1 METQRVE
8 RRLSAVLAADVVGYS
23 RLVGIDEEGTLERL
37 RSIRLEL
44 IDPAIATH
52 HGRIIKTTGDGILVE
67 FPSVVDAVRCALAVQ
82 RSMAERN
89 AEIAADRLIAFR
101 IGIHLG
107 DVVVD
112 GADLLGDGVN
122 IAARLEG
129 VADPGGISLSE
140 DVWRQIRDKLP
151 EAFVDLGEQMLKN
164 IARPMRV
171 YRIDLAGAAEAPH
184 LTLPLPDKPSIAVL
198 PFQNL
203 SGDPEQEYF
212 TDGMVEDMI
221 TGLSRINWLFVIA
234 RNSSFA
240 YKGKV
245 IDIKQVGRELGV
257 RYVLEGSLRKGG
269 NRLRITGQLIE
280 AETGTHIWADKY
292 DGVLEDVF
300 DLQDKI
306 TETIVGIIE
315 PSVRRAEIERARR
328 KRPENLG
335 AYDLYLRA
343 LPHMQSAMPEDAAI
357 AIGYLEEALKLDPNY
372 AVAHAALALC
382 REASPPAVR
391 RRSGMPREGGTGQPA
406 LQRPLRAAGFGARHG
421 RPHRRSEGARPAAF
435 GAGANLPR
443 PPLLGIRRIR
453 EARDPRSLRGRIPRG
468 RAAGV
473 RSEFRER
480 AGDRGRTGDVQ
491 LGNPFGN
498 ASKTRAVLGIARLS
512 SVPRAPRC
520 RRVLRRTAT
529 RTAIKIELSR
539 TSSEGTNLPER
550 RVDFLRRGEQA
561 RREPRV
567 PCGIG
572 GHTGDDPALPQTGHH
587 LLRRRPVDLEADD
600 TGREI
605 VGQRSVKFDV
615 RHLRQAFLE
624 LPVQQ
629 MDPLGDSWLADALVE
644 PERFAQR
651 PAMLERMEPPGRH
664 ECRWRNV
671 FGRDRLHPD
680 LARPPVEGGDY
691 GSGGGPRLRLTPH
704 QPRTA
709 RAEHPLVRAG
719 NEEVAAEVRHGRVVH
734 TDSMDAV
741 DAKQRAVAVV
751 PLGVDLSQGISD
763 PADRELD
770 SGAGVNPGHR
780 DHASPRLQRA
790 HDGLGDLLF
799 GCGSGV
805 LVELDRPDRCARPL
819 GAQAKRC
826 RGGVMVVMGG
836 QDVLPL
842 PELQSSVEQA
852 QTHGGS
858 VGQGDLGWIHS

>member
-8 RRLSAVLAADVVGYS
+8 RRLSAVLAADVAGYS
-23 RLVGIDEEGTLERL
+23 RLVGIDEEGTLAQL

-44 IDPAIATH
+44 IDPAIAVH
-52 HGRIIKTTGDGILVE
+52 RGRIIKTAGDGILVE

-89 AEIAADRLIAFR
+89 AEIAAHRLIAFR

-280 AETGTHIWADKY
+280 AETGTHVWADKY

-306 TETIVGIIE
+306 TESIVGIIE

-343 LPHMQSAMPEDAAI
+343 LPHTQSVMPEDAAV
-357 AIGYLEEALKLDPNY
+357 AIGYLEEALELDPDY

-382 REASPPAVR
+382 RDARFRGAGFDEADRTEGVRHARLALALGTDDATALAYAALTVLHLAHDFEAASGAIARALSLNGSCATALYWGAHIHAWSRDPVLAEDYANRALPLSPSDPLIYAGYEALGAVR
-391 RRSGMPREGGTGQPA
+391 LRLRRYDDAAACFAKAVQANPRFSVLYA
-406 LQRPLRAAGFGARHG
+406 LQAAALAMAGRIEDARALARRLLELEPTFRALRFLEFAGFVRQ
-421 RPHRRSEGARPAAF
+421 E
-435 GAGANLPR
+435 
-443 PPLLGIRRIR
+443 IR
-453 EARDPRSLRGRIPRG
+453 EAFAAAFRE
-468 RAAGV
+468 AGV
-473 RSEFRER
+473 
-480 AGDRGRTGDVQ
+480 
-491 LGNPFGN
+491 
-498 ASKTRAVLGIARLS
+498 
-512 SVPRAPRC
+512 
-520 RRVLRRTAT
+520 
-529 RTAIKIELSR
+529 
-539 TSSEGTNLPER
+539 PE
-550 RVDFLRRGEQA
+550 
-561 RREPRV
+561 
-567 PCGIG
+567 
-572 GHTGDDPALPQTGHH
+572 
-587 LLRRRPVDLEADD
+587 
-600 TGREI
+600 
-605 VGQRSVKFDV
+605 
-615 RHLRQAFLE
+615 
-624 LPVQQ
+624 
-629 MDPLGDSWLADALVE
+629 
-644 PERFAQR
+644 
-651 PAMLERMEPPGRH
+651 
-664 ECRWRNV
+664 
-671 FGRDRLHPD
+671 
-680 LARPPVEGGDY
+680 
-691 GSGGGPRLRLTPH
+691 
-704 QPRTA
+704 
-709 RAEHPLVRAG
+709 
-719 NEEVAAEVRHGRVVH
+719 
-734 TDSMDAV
+734 
-741 DAKQRAVAVV
+741 
-751 PLGVDLSQGISD
+751 
-763 PADRELD
+763 
-770 SGAGVNPGHR
+770 
-780 DHASPRLQRA
+780 
-790 HDGLGDLLF
+790 
-799 GCGSGV
+799 
-805 LVELDRPDRCARPL
+805 
-819 GAQAKRC
+819 
-826 RGGVMVVMGG
+826 
-836 QDVLPL
+836 
-842 PELQSSVEQA
+842 
-852 QTHGGS
+852 
-858 VGQGDLGWIHS
+858 